1 MKKAGVMRNFP
12 TENYIKNRYA
22 IAIIGPTAVGKTT
35 LSFEIANRL
44 PVEIVSADSR
54 QIFRYLDIGTAKPT
68 KEERNRV
75 PHHFVDICYP
85 DEYFSSGQFGKEG
98 EVVVNNIFKKEKIP
112 LIVGGSG
119 LYVQA
124 LCEGF
129 FEEEYSIEEKKES
142 LKIRQELSFLSKDV
156 LYSKLMEVDPET
168 AKLYSDK
175 NYVRL
180 IRALEFYTLKRIPI
194 SLYRKL
200 YHRKPNF
207 KTIYIGLIC
216 KRDRLYSII
225 EQRVVQMWKKGLPN
239 EVRHII
245 DLGYS
250 PNLNSLN
257 TVGYKETI
265 EYLHNK
271 LSESEAIELIQK
283 NTRNYAKR
291 QITWF
296 KRNQNIN
303 WFDIENENFVKNIL
317 NFLEN
322 KVLIN

>member
-1 MKKAGVMRNFP
+1 MRNFP

-54 QIFRYLDIGTAKPT
+54 QIFMYLDIGTAKPT
-68 KEERNRV
+68 KEERNQV

-98 EVVVNNIFKKEKIP
+98 EVVVNNIFEKEKIP

-129 FEEEYSIEEKKES
+129 FEEEYSIEEKKEA

-175 NYVRL
+175 NYIRL

-225 EQRVVQMWKKGLPN
+225 ERRVVQMWKKGLPS
-239 EVRHII
+239 EVRHVL

-265 EYLHNK
+265 EYLHCK
-271 LSESEAIELIQK
+271 LSESEAINLIQK

-296 KRNQNIN
+296 KRNQNIK
-303 WFDIENENFVKNIL
+303 WFDIENENYVKNIL